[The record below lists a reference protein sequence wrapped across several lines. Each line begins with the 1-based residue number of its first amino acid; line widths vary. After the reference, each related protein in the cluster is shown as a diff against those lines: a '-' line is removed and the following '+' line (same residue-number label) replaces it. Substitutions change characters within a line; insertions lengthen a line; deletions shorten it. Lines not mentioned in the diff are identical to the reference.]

1 MCRCF
6 RTRIY
11 TGTKCN
17 KRGAIKCS
25 LLSDKTRG
33 RCSTLDV
40 HQICGLTHEPQ
51 QDKAFKRHV
60 RRCRCISFTHCFSC
74 NDHPQKCEIYNHDC
88 DFTRISCVICFFFFW
103 SVRNMQKCRIF
114 FFETRVYL
122 DYTTTCVVS

>member
-1 MCRCF
+1 MYLYLHEMCRCF

-88 DFTRISCVICFFFFW
+88 DFTRISRIICLFFLVCSKYAEMSDFFF
-103 SVRNMQKCRIF
+103 RNACI
-114 FFETRVYL
+114 
-122 DYTTTCVVS
+122 S